1 MSRQS
6 PYYND
11 PTFPGRHETIVK
23 SDTGINPNPVVLE
36 SITNVVGVGG
46 VTGSNKCYAPE
57 KLQKVTKKIKLS
69 EDPKE
74 KG

>member
-1 MSRQS
+1 M
-6 PYYND
+6 
-11 PTFPGRHETIVK
+11 K
-23 SDTGINPNPVVLE
+23 SDTGINPNPVVPE

-46 VTGSNKCYAPE
+46 VTGSNKCYTPE
-57 KLQKVTKKIKLS
+57 KLQKVTKKIKPS